1 METFLILLL
10 AYLIGEIVVRTALG
24 KARDA
29 ERRTI
34 PSSAKAPRKAA

>member
-1 METFLILLL
+1 METLLILVL
-10 AYLIGEIVVRTALG
+10 AYVLGEIVVRTALG

-29 ERRTI
+29 ERRPI

>member
-1 METFLILLL
+1 MEMLLILVL
-10 AYLIGEIVVRTALG
+10 AYVLGEIVVRTALG

-34 PSSAKAPRKAA
+34 PSSAKASRKAA